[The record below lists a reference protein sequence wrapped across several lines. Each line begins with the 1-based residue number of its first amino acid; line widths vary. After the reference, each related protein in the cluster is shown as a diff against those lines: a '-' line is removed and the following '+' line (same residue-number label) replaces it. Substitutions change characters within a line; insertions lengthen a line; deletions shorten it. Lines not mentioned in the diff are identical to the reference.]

1 VDPSDN
7 RWHARDMPE
16 RSEVLTV
23 RPLGRDDL
31 DAVCDLIAESDLATV
46 GFVDF
51 TPGEIA
57 VDLAKASFETT
68 GWFDENGTL
77 VGYGW
82 LRRIEATNQVELDI
96 YVRPSYDAGLGHEML
111 ARLEERA
118 RELAAEAGH
127 AEPWTGMGVYRQDV
141 RTQEWLRAA
150 GYRTDTTFTRMRI
163 DFDQTADS
171 DDNATATDVVVRRVT
186 DEADLRVAHDIDEES
201 FLEHYGNVPISYESW
216 LVRVTERGADH
227 AQVFLAYVDERP
239 VGVLIS
245 TRDFEHEDNA
255 GYIRTLGVLPAGR
268 GRGVGTAMLR
278 DYFAR
283 ARAEGRSAV
292 MLHVD
297 VANVTGA
304 LRLYE
309 SVGMRVVLE
318 IDAWGKGERVG

>member
-1 VDPSDN
+1 
-7 RWHARDMPE
+7 MPE
-16 RSEVLTV
+16 RSDVLTA
-23 RPLGRDDL
+23 RPLGPDDR
-31 DAVCDLIAESDLATV
+31 DAVCDLVAESDLATV

-51 TPGEIA
+51 TPDSIA
-57 VDLAKASFETT
+57 VDLAKASIETT
-68 GWFDENGTL
+68 GWYDEDGTL

-82 LRRIEATNQVELDI
+82 LRRIEQTNQVELDV

-118 RELAAEAGH
+118 RALAAEAGH
-127 AEPWTGMGVYRQDV
+127 AEPWTGMGVYRQDT
-141 RTQEWLRAA
+141 RTQDWLRAA

-163 DFDQTADS
+163 DFDQTTGSGQPAEPP
-171 DDNATATDVVVRRVT
+171 ATDVVVRRVT

-201 FLEHYGNVPISYESW
+201 FLEHYGNVPIPFESW
-216 LVRVTERGADH
+216 LERLTERGDDFS
-227 AQVFLAYVDERP
+227 QVYLAYVDGAP
-239 VGVLIS
+239 VGLLIS
-245 TRDFEHEDNA
+245 NRDFEQDDNA
-255 GYIRTLGVLPAGR
+255 GYVRTLGVLPAGR
-268 GRGVGTAMLR
+268 GRGVGTALLR

-292 MLHVD
+292 LLHVD
-297 VANVTGA
+297 VANVTSA